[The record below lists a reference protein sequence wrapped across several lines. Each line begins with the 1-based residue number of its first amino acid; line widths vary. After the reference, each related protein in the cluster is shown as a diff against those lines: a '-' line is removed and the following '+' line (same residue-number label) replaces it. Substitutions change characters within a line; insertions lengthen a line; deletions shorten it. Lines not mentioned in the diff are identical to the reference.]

1 MRRRLQIIEIGT
13 FFAFHLLVI
22 ILRIGF
28 FMIDPLTSLWIQRVK
43 PCLRCALRTGVAAA
57 AITLSALAPF
67 SQAEASSRLKDVVNF
82 EGVRDN
88 MLVGYGLVVG
98 LNGTGD
104 TLTNSPFTARSLIGM
119 LERLGVNEQ
128 GDFSTIKTKN
138 IAAVMVT
145 ATLPPFATQ
154 GARVDVTI
162 GTMGDAKSLQ
172 GGVLLVTP
180 LQGADGEVYAVAQ
193 GAVSSGFSA
202 QGSSG
207 TSVTR
212 GVPTSGRIANGA
224 IVEREVNFR
233 LTDFSTLRLSLR
245 NPDFTTAKR
254 VADVINQNIKGKP
267 AEAADSSTVRLH
279 VPPERRNDIVG
290 LMTEIE
296 QLQVQPDQLAKVVID
311 EQSGIIVIG
320 QEVRINTVAIAQG
333 NLTIRVNEMPQVSQ
347 PAPLSTGET
356 VVVPRTTLN
365 VDEGKDNKLAMLST
379 GVSLQALVQGL
390 NALGIGPRDM
400 ISILQSVKAAGALQ
414 ADLELM

>member
-1 MRRRLQIIEIGT
+1 MDFLTYSFCLLTYCTPRRMGSVAVMAVCFLSLIC
-13 FFAFHLLVI
+13 V
-22 ILRIGF
+22 
-28 FMIDPLTSLWIQRVK
+28 PLHPAQ
-43 PCLRCALRTGVAAA
+43 AA
-57 AITLSALAPF
+57 
-67 SQAEASSRLKDVVNF
+67 SRLKDVVNF

-104 TLTNSPFTARSLIGM
+104 TLTNSPFTLRSLIGM
-119 LERLGVNEQ
+119 LERLGINES

-180 LQGADGEVYAVAQ
+180 LEGADGEVYAVAQ
-193 GAVSSGFSA
+193 GTISSGFSA
-202 QGSSG
+202 SGQSGS
-207 TSVTR
+207 SVTR

-233 LTDFSTLRLSLR
+233 LADLHSMRLTLR

-254 VADVINQNIKGKP
+254 VADAVNKYIKAP
-267 AEAADSSTVRLH
+267 VADAVDSATVRLQLPTEKQGD
-279 VPPERRNDIVG
+279 VVG
-290 LMTEIE
+290 FMTELE
-296 QLQVQPDQLAKVVID
+296 QLPVQPDSIARVVID
-311 EQSGIIVIG
+311 EQSGVIVMG
-320 QEVRINTVAIAQG
+320 ENVRINTVAIAQG
-333 NLTIRVNEMPQVSQ
+333 NLTIRISETPQVSQ
-347 PAPLSTGET
+347 PGPLSQGTT
-356 VVVPRTTLN
+356 AVVPRSDIN
-365 VDEGKDNKLAMLST
+365 VEEGKDNKLALLKT
-379 GVSLQALVQGL
+379 GVSLQDLVQSL

-400 ISILQSVKAAGALQ
+400 ISILQSIKAAGALQ
-414 ADLELM
+414 ADLGVM